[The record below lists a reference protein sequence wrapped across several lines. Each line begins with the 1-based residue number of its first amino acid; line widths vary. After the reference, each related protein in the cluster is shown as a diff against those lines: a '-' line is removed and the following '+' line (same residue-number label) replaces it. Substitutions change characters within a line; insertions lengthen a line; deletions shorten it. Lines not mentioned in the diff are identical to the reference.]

1 MTTESTC
8 PQISGKSESFCDDLD
23 KPISEADQIAQPDQE
38 NTQLAPPRLREQD
51 ITLKFIAMRFSRCF
65 AYSFMAKV
73 LLRCLFNKF
82 NLYKI
87 LI

>member
-1 MTTESTC
+1 M
-8 PQISGKSESFCDDLD
+8 
-23 KPISEADQIAQPDQE
+23 
-38 NTQLAPPRLREQD
+38 REQE

-87 LI
+87 LIKEPKQLIGFSLGAANISAIFLLFRYIV